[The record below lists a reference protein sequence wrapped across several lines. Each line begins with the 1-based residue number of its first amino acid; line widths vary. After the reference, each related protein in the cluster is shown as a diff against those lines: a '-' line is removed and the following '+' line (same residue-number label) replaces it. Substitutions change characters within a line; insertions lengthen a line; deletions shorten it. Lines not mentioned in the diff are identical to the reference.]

1 MKFRWTRWLA
11 GAVGLV
17 AIYTAAGFWLLPWM
31 VRNQLPKIGQSEL
44 ARQASIGDIKFN
56 PYTLRLQA
64 HDLRLA
70 EADGA
75 PLFAIGDL
83 AVELQW
89 KSLLRRAWHFTEIR
103 ITEPVATLAIAA
115 DGKFN
120 LAELVATIEKR
131 RPAERSTDSALPRLI
146 IERFTMEKGK
156 VDFRDQRAGYT
167 NAFTPIDFT
176 LTSFSTLPEQNDSHT
191 LIAQT
196 ARGGKLRWKGE
207 GSVNPI
213 RASGELTLEKASL
226 PELAVYLKSYTRAT
240 VAAGELSANVPYRL
254 SYKDGQF
261 EASLAGA
268 KLSLRDLAL
277 AHQGAKDSFATLSRL
292 DVTDVS
298 ADLKRREATVGE
310 VRADGG
316 SLKVRRDA
324 RGQLD
329 VASLMI
335 EAAGPAASPSNG
347 PVVVVND
354 WKVGVKQVLF
364 DQLALSGVDETVTPP
379 VKLTADKV
387 RLQLQL
393 AAAQKGPDLQ
403 LTASNAE
410 LSLAGLALTSGSQ
423 SLAKLASAGFT
434 EGSFDLAARRASLG
448 RLYAQGGQM
457 QLTRD
462 RKGQLTVLGLLP
474 KLPASEAAPRQAS
487 RGKPWTG
494 TIARTELTGFSA
506 DVIDQGTAIK
516 VHVSDLGARLDGM
529 GTDLKQPVKFT
540 AGLNLREGGT
550 LSAQGSVVPVS
561 GALQADVQVK
571 QLALA
576 PLQPLLAQY
585 LKLKVAGG
593 KASAAGRITTGEG
606 GPKSPA
612 LRYVGG
618 FSVAA
623 LVLNEQDGELFA
635 SWKDVGAAKLTATV
649 NPNRLE
655 VPELR
660 VVEPNAKLIIEDDRS
675 FNAARLLVHP
685 AGIAA
690 AAPVAA
696 KPATAAAADPF
707 PVRIR
712 RVRLQNARLEFTDLS
727 LRPQFSAKV
736 YELNGVATGLS
747 SNRDSR
753 SQVEL
758 DGRVDEFGT
767 ARVRGELNPFKPS
780 NNTDLSVV
788 FKNVDMVPASPYSMK
803 FAGYRVAEGKIS
815 LDLQYKV
822 REGQLEGANQIVID
836 RLTLGERVESPDA
849 LKLPL
854 QLAIAIL
861 KDSDGRIN
869 LGLPVSGNIN
879 DPQFSYGALI
889 WKAIGNLLTKIV
901 TAPFRA
907 LGNLLGISG
916 EKLEAIDFDPG
927 SARLMPPE
935 REKLK
940 QVAQLL
946 GKRTQL
952 KLSVPAQYSEA
963 ADGAALRARAVRAEI
978 TRRADVKL
986 QAGEEPGPTDLGDRK
1001 VRSAMRDLYAERF
1014 GKGELDKQKKAAEE
1028 ATAAAPASSAA
1039 SGAKPASETA
1049 QQKLAI
1055 WQRVGKMIEG
1065 EPQVADA
1072 SSFYRKLQERLEQNQ
1087 ALPPQALASLGAQ
1100 RAKAILA
1107 ALTEAGVDSTRA
1119 VAGASGKIDIER
1131 SKSVPIKL
1139 ELASR

>member
-1 MKFRWTRWLA
+1 MKFSGRRWAA
-11 GAVGLV
+11 GAVGLAAV
-17 AIYTAAGFWLLPWM
+17 YTAAGFWLVPW
-31 VRNQLPKIGQSEL
+31 VVSNQLPKIGQWEL
-44 ARQASIGDIKFN
+44 ARQASIGKIEFN

-75 PLFAIGDL
+75 PLFAIGEF
-83 AVELQW
+83 AVQLQW
-89 KSLLRRAWHFTEIR
+89 KSLLRRAWTFTEIR
-103 ITEPVATLAIAA
+103 MTEPVASLAIAA

-120 LAELVATIEKR
+120 LAELAATIEKR
-131 RPAERSTDSALPRLI
+131 RSAEPSTDSALPRLVV
-146 IERFTMEKGK
+146 ERFTMEKGK
-156 VDFRDQRAGYT
+156 VDFRDRRAGYA

-176 LTSFSTLPEQNDSHT
+176 LTHFSTLPEQNDAHT

-207 GSVNPI
+207 ASVNPI
-213 RASGELTLEKASL
+213 RGSGEVTIEKASL

-240 VAAGELSANVPYRL
+240 VAAGELSAAVPYRF
-254 SYKDGQF
+254 SYQDGEF
-261 EASLAGA
+261 EASLADA

-277 AHQGAKDSFATLSRL
+277 AHEGAKDSFAALSRL
-292 DVTDVS
+292 DVTGIS

-316 SLKVRRDA
+316 SLKIRRNA
-324 RGQLD
+324 KGQLD
-329 VASLMI
+329 VAKLMI
-335 EAAGPAASPSNG
+335 ETAGPAAAPPNG
-347 PVVVVND
+347 PVGVVKD
-354 WKVGVKQVLF
+354 WKVGVRQVLF
-364 DQLALSGVDETVTPP
+364 DQLALSAVDETVIPP
-379 VKLTADKV
+379 VQLAAGNV
-387 RLQLQL
+387 RVQLQL
-393 AAAQKGPDLQ
+393 AAAQQGPDLQ

-410 LSLAGLALTSGSQ
+410 FSVAELALVSGSQ
-423 SLAKLASAGFT
+423 ALAKLASAGFT

-462 RKGQLTVLGLLP
+462 RKGQLTMLGLLP
-474 KLPASEAAPRQAS
+474 KMPASEAAPGSA
-487 RGKPWTG
+487 GKPWTG

-506 DVIDQGTAIK
+506 DVRDEASAVK
-516 VHVSDLGARLDGM
+516 VHVTDLGVRLDGV
-529 GTDLKQPVKFT
+529 GTDLKQPVRFT
-540 AGLNLREGGT
+540 AGLNVREGGT
-550 LSAQGSVVPVS
+550 LSAQGSLVPVS
-561 GALQADVQVK
+561 GALQAQVQVK

-585 LKLKVAGG
+585 LKLKVAAGN
-593 KASAAGRITTGEG
+593 ASAAGRITTGGG

-618 FSVAA
+618 FNVAG

-635 SWKDVGAAKLTATV
+635 SWKDFGAAKLTASV
-649 NPNRLE
+649 NPDRLE
-655 VPELR
+655 IPELR

-675 FNAARLLVHP
+675 FNAARLLVQP
-685 AGIAA
+685 AGSAA
-690 AAPVAA
+690 AAPIAA
-696 KPATAAAADPF
+696 KSAPASAAEPF
-707 PVRIR
+707 PVRIG
-712 RVRLQNARLEFTDLS
+712 RVRLQEGRLEFTDLS

-747 SNRDSR
+747 SDRQSR

-780 NNTDLSVV
+780 DNTDLGVI

-822 REGQLEGANQIVID
+822 RAGQLEGANQIVID
-836 RLTLGERVESPDA
+836 KLTLGERIDSPDA

-861 KDSDGRIN
+861 KDSDGRID
-869 LGLPVSGNIN
+869 LGLPVSGNID

-907 LGNLLGISG
+907 LGGLLGISG

-927 SARLMPPE
+927 SDALMPPE

-952 KLSVPAQYSEA
+952 KLSIPAQYNEA

-978 TRRADVKL
+978 LRRAGVKL
-986 QAGEEPGPTDLGDRK
+986 QAGEEPGPADLGDRK
-1001 VRSAMRDLYAERF
+1001 VRSAMRGLYAERF
-1014 GKGELDKQKKAAEE
+1014 GKGELDKAVKAAEQ
-1028 ATAAAPASSAA
+1028 AALAAPAGSAA
-1039 SGAKPASETA
+1039 SAPNPSSQTA
-1049 QQKLAI
+1049 PQKLAI
-1055 WQRVGKMIEG
+1055 WERVGKMIEG

-1072 SSFYRKLQERLEQNQ
+1072 RAFYRKLQERLEQQ
-1087 ALPPQALASLGAQ
+1087 QPLPPEALASLGTR

-1107 ALTEAGVDSTRA
+1107 ALAEAGVDSTRA
-1119 VAGASGKIDIER
+1119 VAGASGTIDIER
-1131 SKSVPIKL
+1131 SRTVPIKL
-1139 ELASR
+1139 GLAAR